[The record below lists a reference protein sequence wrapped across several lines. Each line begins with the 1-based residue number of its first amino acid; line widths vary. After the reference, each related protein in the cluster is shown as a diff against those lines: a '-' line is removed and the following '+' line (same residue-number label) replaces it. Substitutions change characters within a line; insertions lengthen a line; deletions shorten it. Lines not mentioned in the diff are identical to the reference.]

1 MSIGTAHKAGIILC
15 YFKMWTSAVLLLG
28 PVTPM
33 PIVRIQRDLM
43 VVPVWQDLQE
53 MEKRVQV
60 RKKKNKQIVLK
71 FFFFFVLFFLFVKP
85 KFLMTMKGGRP

>member
-71 FFFFFVLFFLFVKP
+71 FFFFFLSFFFFLEAQIFY
-85 KFLMTMKGGRP
+85 